1 MTAPRV
7 EPAPTAPELGLEF
20 PPKPEFVRLARH
32 AVAALGRLHEAPAD
46 VVDDIKLAVS
56 EACTTA
62 VLSSAAAAAQDHIQ
76 VRAFADPDRMRIEVV
91 DPASALLR
99 EVVGSPTEL
108 DTEDLPFERMLS
120 LPVIRGLVDEVAVTP
135 NERGG
140 VTVRM
145 VVSLGGPGG

>member
-1 MTAPRV
+1 MTVPRA
-7 EPAPTAPELGLEF
+7 EPAPTAPELELEF

-62 VLSSAAAAAQDHIQ
+62 VLSSAAAAAQDPIH
-76 VRAFADPDRMRIEVV
+76 VSALADSGRMLIEVV
-91 DPASALLR
+91 DPASGLLR
-99 EVVGSPTEL
+99 EVIGSPTEL

-120 LPVIRGLVDEVAVTP
+120 LPVIRGLVDEVAVAP

-140 VTVRM
+140 VAVRM